1 MLKVEKIKVEGL
13 KITFQL
19 KKEETMPEKI
29 LAVDDEP
36 DMLKLL
42 SMIIR
47 EKTPYEIVTT
57 NNPFEAMEMVK
68 KGGFEI
74 VIADL
79 KMPGLDGVEL
89 LESIKQVDK
98 DTAVIIITAYG
109 TAESADE
116 AMHKGAFDFITKPF
130 RKEQIL
136 YTIDRAVKWVNLQ
149 KENRMLKERLKK
161 VEG

>member
-1 MLKVEKIKVEGL
+1 
-13 KITFQL
+13 
-19 KKEETMPEKI
+19 MPEKI

-42 SMIIR
+42 SMIIK

-57 NNPFEAMEMVK
+57 NNPLEALEIARQ
-68 KGGFEI
+68 GGFDI

-79 KMPGLDGVEL
+79 KMPGLDGIEL
-89 LESIKQVDK
+89 LESIKQVDE
-98 DTAVIIITAYG
+98 DIPVIIITAYG
-109 TAESADE
+109 TVESAAE
-116 AMHKGAFDFITKPF
+116 TMHKGAFDFITKPF

-136 YTIDRAVKWVNLQ
+136 YTIDRAFKWVKLQ

-161 VEG
+161 GIGNSQ